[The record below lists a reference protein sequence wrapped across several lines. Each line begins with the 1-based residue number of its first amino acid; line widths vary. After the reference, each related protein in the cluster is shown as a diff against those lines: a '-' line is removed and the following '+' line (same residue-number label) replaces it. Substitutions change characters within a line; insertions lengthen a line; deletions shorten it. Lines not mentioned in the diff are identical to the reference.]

1 MEAAFRKVREKPS
14 RLLNSLSRLSQ
25 PIMDWA
31 SSQMNLQSNDMITP
45 GPLYRSSDLDH
56 LGIHSQIDQ
65 GEPAPSGLG
74 GSSDLQHSSH
84 GQIDEDLEQADVYL
98 QNQLARNSV
107 ITPHH
112 TPRDMFSPL
121 FSRPSARLANQ
132 ADFWIGECDQYL
144 NGGEVSL
151 SVVEGLL
158 SEVKSLSR
166 QFESLNPDKVRV
178 EEQAVI

>member
-1 MEAAFRKVREKPS
+1 
-14 RLLNSLSRLSQ
+14 
-25 PIMDWA
+25 
-31 SSQMNLQSNDMITP
+31 MITP

-98 QNQLARNSV
+98 QNQLARNSI

-112 TPRDMFSPL
+112 PPRDMFSPL

-144 NGGEVSL
+144 NGGGGLSL
-151 SVVEGLL
+151 SCGG
-158 SEVKSLSR
+158 
-166 QFESLNPDKVRV
+166 F
-178 EEQAVI
+178 VI